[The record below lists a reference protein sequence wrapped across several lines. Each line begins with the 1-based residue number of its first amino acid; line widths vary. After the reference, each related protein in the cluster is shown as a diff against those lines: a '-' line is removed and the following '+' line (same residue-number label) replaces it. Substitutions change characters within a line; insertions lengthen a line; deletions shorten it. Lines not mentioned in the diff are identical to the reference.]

1 MKRSITTLSAAAAT
15 AVAAGLALAPW
26 AVSQAATTS
35 AGAAQARTAGSLP
48 VIHVAMNGKKITVS
62 GVLQSGGVRI
72 VSSVTGE
79 NGGEPTFI
87 RLDPGVTF
95 AQFEKAL
102 PAIGADPNNLD
113 GIGAIVMSAMAPK
126 GTSSLQTS
134 LAPGQYVAGDVAASG
149 VPPLT
154 TFTVTPAT
162 APASLPRPA
171 ATVAS
176 IEFAFRGA
184 SRLHDGELV
193 RFENRGFLVHMIV
206 AFRGSSLAG
215 ARKMA
220 RLLHEGR
227 DGQAQKMAT
236 GFASYVNLL
245 SHDGAQQLVVNSK
258 PGYWVLA
265 CFMSTQDGREHTR
278 LGMERVI
285 RIVR

>member
-1 MKRSITTLSAAAAT
+1 MKRSITTVSAAAAAT
-15 AVAAGLALAPW
+15 GLALAPW

-35 AGAAQARTAGSLP
+35 AATRTAGALP
-48 VIHVAMNGKKITVS
+48 VVHVAMTGKKITVS
-62 GVLQSGGVRI
+62 GALQSGGVRI

-79 NGGEPTFI
+79 NGGQPTFI

-102 PAIGADPNNLD
+102 PAIAADPNNLD
-113 GIGAIVMSAMAPK
+113 GIGAIVMSAMVSK
-126 GTSSLQTS
+126 GTSSLETS

-154 TFTVTPAT
+154 TFTVTRAT
-162 APASLPRPA
+162 APASLPRPG

-206 AFRGSSLAG
+206 AMRGSSLAG
-215 ARKMA
+215 ARQIA

-227 DGQAQKMAT
+227 DGRAQKLAT
-236 GFASYVNLL
+236 GFASYANLL
-245 SHDGAQQLVVNSK
+245 SHGGAQQLVVGSK

-265 CFMSTQDGREHTR
+265 CFMDTQDGREHTQ

-285 RIVR
+285 RIVK